1 MFVNLVHE
9 AFTLERKV
17 VKIFVDLFT
26 ALSFALITGLFSK
39 IKMEM
44 WPVPFTMQ
52 TVAVISSGL
61 FLGKRLGMLSQIF
74 YILLGLSGI
83 PVFARGGGLH
93 YLFSPTF
100 GYLIGFPMASYLS
113 GFAVEYI
120 QNGGFGTTIKLLLF
134 LLISNFSIYLSGIPW
149 LAIYTGYSLIK
160 TVKVGF
166 LPFILGDLFKVFFSL
181 FIFRILSGKTD
192 NYGIC

>member
-9 AFTLERKV
+9 AFTLEKKG

-160 TVKVGF
+160 AVKVGF

-192 NYGIC
+192 NYGEC

>member
-1 MFVNLVHE
+1 MLVNLVYD
-9 AFTLERKV
+9 ALLFQKKG
-17 VKIFVDLFT
+17 VKIVVDLFV
-26 ALSFALITGLFSK
+26 ALSFAFITGIFSK

-83 PVFARGGGLH
+83 PVFTRGGGLH

-100 GYLIGFPMASYLS
+100 GYLIGFPVAAYLS
-113 GFAVEYI
+113 GFATEYI
-120 QNGGFGTTIKLLLF
+120 QNRGFGTTVKLLIF
-134 LLISNFSIYLSGIPW
+134 LLISNFSIYLFGIPW
-149 LAIYTGYSLIK
+149 LAISTGYSLIK
-160 TVKVGF
+160 TVIVGF
-166 LPFILGDLFKVFFSL
+166 LPFIAGDLFKILFSL
-181 FIFRILSGKTD
+181 MVFRILSPKGEDYLK
-192 NYGIC
+192 C